1 MKKIAVVFGT
11 RPEAIK
17 MCPLVKQLQK
27 STCLETVVCVSGQH
41 REMLQQV
48 MDIFGVTAQHNLDI
62 MKPGQDLFDITS
74 AVLTGMRQV
83 FQQEKPDVVLV
94 HGDTTTAF
102 SSAMAAFYLGIPVGH
117 VEAGLRTWN
126 LRSPFPEEFNRQS
139 IGLVSKYH
147 FAPTQTAK
155 KNLLDEGKREEDILV
170 TGNTGIDALFTT
182 VREDF
187 HHPVTDWAKGSR
199 LLAITAHRRE
209 NLGRPMHEMFRAIC
223 RILEEF
229 PDVKAVYPI
238 HMNPQVR
245 KIAREELAGCDNLRI
260 IEPLPV
266 DAFHNLLNAS
276 YLILTDSGGIQEEAP
291 SLGKPVLVMRD
302 PTERPEG
309 VQAGTLRLTGTG
321 EQSIYTACRTLLTDQ
336 TAYRRM
342 SRAQNP
348 YGDGKASARIR
359 AFLERR
365 LCACAEDG
373 LSC

>member
-155 KNLLDEGKREEDILV
+155 KNLLDE
-170 TGNTGIDALFTT
+170 
-182 VREDF
+182 
-187 HHPVTDWAKGSR
+187 
-199 LLAITAHRRE
+199 
-209 NLGRPMHEMFRAIC
+209 
-223 RILEEF
+223 
-229 PDVKAVYPI
+229 
-238 HMNPQVR
+238 
-245 KIAREELAGCDNLRI
+245 
-260 IEPLPV
+260 
-266 DAFHNLLNAS
+266 
-276 YLILTDSGGIQEEAP
+276 
-291 SLGKPVLVMRD
+291 
-302 PTERPEG
+302 
-309 VQAGTLRLTGTG
+309 
-321 EQSIYTACRTLLTDQ
+321 
-336 TAYRRM
+336 
-342 SRAQNP
+342 
-348 YGDGKASARIR
+348 
-359 AFLERR
+359 
-365 LCACAEDG
+365 
-373 LSC
+373 